1 MPRRLRRGGCT
12 ARNETSGSRDESVG
26 DDQINLTLTFC
37 AWGKEWTLQERVV
50 VRMRCVEK
58 PCQAGRHETVA
69 EAEKAQAQ
77 RITDNEQR
85 TKARESRGSVM
96 VDRTTT
102 ARTEAAMVSNTD
114 EGQASRWQLRSD

>member
-1 MPRRLRRGGCT
+1 
-12 ARNETSGSRDESVG
+12 
-26 DDQINLTLTFC
+26 
-37 AWGKEWTLQERVV
+37 
-50 VRMRCVEK
+50 MRCVEK